1 MGEDNQ
7 TGLQA
12 VIEMFRVMDEAS
24 AKSLLERLALENPA
38 LVEKI
43 KANLV
48 TFADLCRLEDASLQ
62 LLIRETPPRTLML
75 ALRGVPEPL
84 RERVMANMGQR
95 ARQSFTEEQ
104 NALGPVR
111 LSDAEAARQSFI
123 ALAKKLESEGK
134 LTIRRI

>member
-1 MGEDNQ
+1 
-7 TGLQA
+7 
-12 VIEMFRVMDEAS
+12 
-24 AKSLLERLALENPA
+24 
-38 LVEKI
+38 
-43 KANLV
+43 
-48 TFADLCRLEDASLQ
+48 
-62 LLIRETPPRTLML
+62 ML

-95 ARQSFTEEQ
+95 ARQTFLEEQ
-104 NALGPVR
+104 NSLGPVR